1 MTRFSAAGRLR
12 DAVLLLRRFPVF
24 SILAA
29 YALSIAG
36 LCMVARPFGS
46 VPRALCRWDCF
57 WYERIAAKGY
67 DLHPILDGLEAGF
80 ADWAFFPAYPL
91 LLRLVSYMTG
101 MSGHESGMLISVV
114 LLPVLALVSL
124 SYVRRQGYVADHAAY
139 WTILFMVFPTA
150 IWYRFPYT
158 ETLYGVLLVGCA
170 YAARVGYIGVACT
183 LAAGLCATRPT
194 GLVCVVA
201 IGLYRM
207 FSAWE
212 PGGGRPV
219 RQVGVRFLEG
229 AAIIAVGAIGLAAFI
244 LYLDRLTGDGLAF
257 SHIQYAWR
265 HTAHLPTTWLW
276 YGMTHKGLWVVTAL
290 DLLAF
295 SVILYGFY
303 IGWYLESTILLLT
316 FGLATSVGLFSV
328 HRFIFAN
335 PFCLMLILTV
345 IDRSSPIIRY
355 TALIL
360 GLCIDYIL
368 LRNWFYGY
376 DLLT

>member
-1 MTRFSAAGRLR
+1 MT
-12 DAVLLLRRFPVF
+12 AVVPVLRRFPMF
-24 SILAA
+24 SILGA

-36 LCMVARPFGS
+36 LCIIARPFGGA
-46 VPRALCRWDCF
+46 PRALCRWDCF
-57 WYERIAAKGY
+57 WYERIAAHGY
-67 DLHPILDGLEAGF
+67 DLHPILDGPQAGF
-80 ADWAFFPAYPL
+80 ADWAFFPVYPL
-91 LLRLVSYMTG
+91 LLRLVSDMTG
-101 MSGHESGMLISVV
+101 MTGHASGMLISIV
-114 LLPVLALVSL
+114 LLPVLALLSL
-124 SYVRRQGYVADHAAY
+124 CYVRRKGYVADHTVY

-170 YAARVGYIGVACT
+170 YATRAGYIGLACT

-201 IGLYRM
+201 IGLFRM
-207 FSAWE
+207 LCAWGPGMAGSA
-212 PGGGRPV
+212 
-219 RQVGVRFLEG
+219 RQVGVRVVEG
-229 AAIIAVGAIGLAAFI
+229 AAIIAVGATGLAAFI

-276 YGMTHKGLWVVTAL
+276 FGLTHKGLRVATVL

-295 SVILYGFY
+295 SVIPYGFY
-303 IGWYLESTILLLT
+303 VGWYLESTILLLT

-355 TALIL
+355 TVLIL
-360 GLCIDYIL
+360 GVWADYIL